1 MADAQQGNERSMGG
15 ATRPPNSGLP
25 PADGPNNPGAGG
37 SSSWGQGN
45 NGSAG
50 AAILNFVTGGSSTNA
65 ANNNPKGA
73 NNNESMT
80 AMTRSDREAWSRGGR
95 QFSSPREVYTRSLH
109 RICLKFTTSEDE
121 DEGKPE
127 PATAYWTLYGRS
139 TTIGNGGP
147 SSPKPD
153 DICRRMDDS
162 MTGPAA
168 GILSRLNDLD
178 GEQSA
183 LHAIHAGMT
192 CGWHIRGDRGDAAVR
207 VGKAKVLSSHRNAAI
222 MGSDSN
228 DEAPR
233 KEARM
238 LSLAAERW
246 VLCKGASFAA
256 GNSVFNVED
265 VNEAKQKITV
275 HCSKGPMRGKLID
288 VHASRCPFVFGRA
301 HEADLCIMDRELS
314 RKHGAILYVPS
325 RGAETAKGGKKTG
338 SFILTDL
345 ESTNGS
351 YMRLVGPYGHKGMGA
366 LSVGDEF
373 IVGRTGFSV
382 NRFDYGISEA
392 IGARPTMED
401 RTIVVQSLMCDPNDG
416 YYNNEPKD
424 TLNEL
429 AMTTFAAVFDGHG
442 GDECSNYLVEA
453 MPHNIRTHML
463 AEREALR
470 TAIENSRNAR
480 GGQEQA
486 EDATSELMR
495 RILKTAYLRTD
506 KDFITPKSA
515 PQSGSTA
522 ATIVLMGRRL
532 FAANVGDSRVVLCRS
547 GGQCVELT
555 SDHKPSR
562 PDEAARVRAA
572 GGFIL
577 HKRVMGELAITRAF
591 GDKSFKMG
599 IKAMLEE
606 EADELS
612 GGASGI
618 NDNDIAKDLTAP
630 LVSSEPEIASMVL
643 SHNDEFLLLAC
654 DGLFDVFRSQDAIA
668 LARQELIAHRGE
680 PAEVA
685 RILSDQAIRVRRSRD
700 NVSILII
707 VLRPF
712 WEL

>member
-1 MADAQQGNERSMGG
+1 MATVPDYSN
-15 ATRPPNSGLP
+15 
-25 PADGPNNPGAGG
+25 
-37 SSSWGQGN
+37 
-45 NGSAG
+45 
-50 AAILNFVTGGSSTNA
+50 TGGSSTLLSFVTGGGG
-65 ANNNPKGA
+65 GA
-73 NNNESMT
+73 NPPANGGKPAQSAPGTDN
-80 AMTRSDREAWSRGGR
+80 DAWSRGGR
-95 QFSSPREVYTRSLH
+95 QFASVREVYTRSLY

-127 PATAYWTLYGRS
+127 PATAFWTLYGRQ

-147 SSPKPD
+147 SSHSPD

-168 GILSRLNDLD
+168 GVLSRLADVD
-178 GEQSA
+178 GEQAASYA
-183 LHAIHAGMT
+183 LRAAMT
-192 CGWHIRGDRGDAAVR
+192 TGWHIRGDRGDAAVR
-207 VGKAKVLSSHRNAAI
+207 VGKAKVFSGKNGPEGPSR
-222 MGSDSN
+222 
-228 DEAPR
+228 EAQILTLD
-233 KEARM
+233 AD
-238 LSLAAERW
+238 RW
-246 VLCKGASFAA
+246 VLVKGASFAA

-265 VNEAKQKITV
+265 INDAKQKITV

-288 VHASRCPFVFGRA
+288 IYASRCPFVFGRA

-314 RKHGAILYVPS
+314 RRHGAVLYVPN
-325 RGAETAKGGKKTG
+325 RKQGRAKGPGV
-338 SFILTDL
+338 FILVDL

-351 YMRLVGPYGHKGMGA
+351 YMRLIGPYGFKGMGA
-366 LSVGDEF
+366 LTIGDEF
-373 IVGRTGFSV
+373 IVGRTGFSL

-401 RTIVVQSLMCDPNDG
+401 RTTVIQNLMYEPRHG
-416 YYNNEPKD
+416 YYKNEPKD
-424 TLNEL
+424 QLQEL
-429 AMTTFAAVFDGHG
+429 AMTSFAAVFDGHG
-442 GDECSNYLVEA
+442 GDECSNYLVDALPHHIRQA
-453 MPHNIRTHML
+453 MY
-463 AEREALR
+463 ADREQLR
-470 TAIENSRNAR
+470 AAIEASRTSAR
-480 GGQEQA
+480 GEQS
-486 EDATSELMR
+486 EDAASEFMR
-495 RILKTAYLRTD
+495 KILKGAYLKTD
-506 KDFITPKSA
+506 KEFITPKTA

-522 ATIVLMGRRL
+522 ATVILLGRRL
-532 FAANVGDSRVVLCRS
+532 FAANVGDSRVVLCRG

-599 IKAMLEE
+599 IKAMLED
-606 EADELS
+606 EADELTR
-612 GGASGI
+612 GLHE
-618 NDNDIAKDLTAP
+618 NDQAKDLTAP
-630 LVSSEPEIASMVL
+630 LVSAEPEIASMVL

-707 VLRPF
+707 VDRKSVV
-712 WEL
+712 

>member
-1 MADAQQGNERSMGG
+1 MTGG
-15 ATRPPNSGLP
+15 LFN
-25 PADGPNNPGAGG
+25 GAGG
-37 SSSWGQGN
+37 IFVADPNAMQNSGGTKSGGPD
-45 NGSAG
+45 GGGADGALARTAAGGPAAGGASA
-50 AAILNFVTGGSSTNA
+50 
-65 ANNNPKGA
+65 
-73 NNNESMT
+73 
-80 AMTRSDREAWSRGGR
+80 DRDGWSRGGR
-95 QFSSPREVYTRSLH
+95 QFATSREVYTRSMF

-127 PATAYWTLYGRS
+127 PATAYWTLYGRTS
-139 TTIGNGGP
+139 TIGNGGP
-147 SSPKPD
+147 STPSPD

-168 GILSRLNDLD
+168 GVLARLTDFD

-183 LHAIHAGMT
+183 LHALRAAMT
-192 CGWHIRGDRGDAAVR
+192 TGWHIRGDRGDAAIR
-207 VGKAKVLSSHRNAAI
+207 VGKAKAMSMNS
-222 MGSDSN
+222 GGK
-228 DEAPR
+228 PQ
-233 KEARM
+233 KEARL
-238 LSLAAERW
+238 LSLDAERW

-265 VNEAKQKITV
+265 VNDAKQKITV

-288 VHASRCPFVFGRA
+288 VHASKCPYVFGRA

-314 RKHGAILYVPS
+314 RKHGAILYLPNKS
-325 RGAETAKGGKKTG
+325 GKKNG
-338 SFILTDL
+338 GIFVLTDL

-366 LSVGDEF
+366 LSLGDEF

-382 NRFDYGISEA
+382 NRFDFGISEA

-401 RTIVVQSLMCDPNDG
+401 RSLVIQSLMCSPPEF
-416 YYNNEPKD
+416 YYSGEPKE

-442 GDECSNYLVEA
+442 GAECSNYLVDA
-453 MPHNIRTHML
+453 LPRHVRNQML

-470 TAIENSRNAR
+470 VAIENSRGAR
-480 GGQEQA
+480 GTHSEQT
-486 EDATSELMR
+486 EDAASELMR
-495 RILKTAYLRTD
+495 RILKTSYLRAD
-506 KDFITPKSA
+506 KEFISPKSA

-522 ATIVLMGRRL
+522 ATVILMGRRL
-532 FAANVGDSRVVLCRS
+532 FAANVGDSRVVLCRG

-606 EADELS
+606 EAEDMS
-612 GGASGI
+612 GAVGMS
-618 NDNDIAKDLTAP
+618 DNDIAKDLTAP
-630 LVSSEPEIASMVL
+630 LVSAEPEIASMVL

>member
-1 MADAQQGNERSMGG
+1 MTGG
-15 ATRPPNSGLP
+15 LLN
-25 PADGPNNPGAGG
+25 GAGG
-37 SSSWGQGN
+37 
-45 NGSAG
+45 
-50 AAILNFVTGGSSTNA
+50 IFVADPNAMQNSGGTKTGGPDGGGADGALARTASGGPAGGPA
-65 ANNNPKGA
+65 AGGA
-73 NNNESMT
+73 S
-80 AMTRSDREAWSRGGR
+80 ADRDGWSRGGR
-95 QFSSPREVYTRSLH
+95 QFATSREVYTRSMF

-127 PATAYWTLYGRS
+127 PATAYWTLYGRT

-147 SSPKPD
+147 SSPSPD

-168 GILSRLNDLD
+168 GVLARLTDFD

-183 LHAIHAGMT
+183 LHALRAAMT
-192 CGWHIRGDRGDAAVR
+192 TGWHIRGDRGDAAIR
-207 VGKAKVLSSHRNAAI
+207 VGKAKVMNVNS
-222 MGSDSN
+222 GGQ
-228 DEAPR
+228 PQ
-233 KEARM
+233 KEARL
-238 LSLAAERW
+238 LSLDAERW

-265 VNEAKQKITV
+265 VNDAKQKITV

-288 VHASRCPFVFGRA
+288 VHASKCPYVFGRA

-314 RKHGAILYVPS
+314 RKHGAILYLPNKS
-325 RGAETAKGGKKTG
+325 GKKNG
-338 SFILTDL
+338 GNFVLTDL

-366 LSVGDEF
+366 LTVGDEF

-401 RTIVVQSLMCDPNDG
+401 RSIVIQSLMCSPPEF
-416 YYNNEPKD
+416 YYSGEPKE

-429 AMTTFAAVFDGHG
+429 GMTTFAAVFDGHG
-442 GDECSNYLVEA
+442 GAECSNYLVDSL
-453 MPHNIRTHML
+453 PRHVRNQML

-470 TAIENSRNAR
+470 VAIENSRGAR
-480 GGQEQA
+480 GAHSEQT
-486 EDATSELMR
+486 EDAASELMR
-495 RILKTAYLRTD
+495 RILKTSYLRAD
-506 KDFITPKSA
+506 KEFISPKSA

-522 ATIVLMGRRL
+522 ATVILMGRRL
-532 FAANVGDSRVVLCRS
+532 FAANVGDSRVVLCRG

-606 EADELS
+606 EAEDMS
-612 GGASGI
+612 GAVGMS
-618 NDNDIAKDLTAP
+618 DNDIAKDLTAP
-630 LVSSEPEIASMVL
+630 LVSAEPEIASMVL